1 VRNAYDCFLTN
12 FPLFFGYWKEY
23 ADLEFSIGGTETAEI
38 TKNKKSPG
46 AVVSSDLLFSLS

>member
-12 FPLFFGYWKEY
+12 FPLFFGYWKDY